1 MSNLKNQNAIIKN
14 IKSIWSNPK
23 KRTRFLQILL
33 AVILGLSFII
43 SITNDISFI
52 EAIFGILLVIIS
64 FSLWGL
70 IIIPL
75 IILVNKFTSKNYD
88 RQNKLKQEYEDFKYK
103 LSQNPQNQELRQLT
117 LQKARDYYSSLRN
130 DGRLTIYDEQAIQN
144 DLSLIINSSN
154 NSYTQ
159 QSNDNSI
166 ENKDNSDSL
175 AKLEKL
181 KHLKDKGLITE
192 ADYEAKK
199 QKILDEL

>member
-52 EAIFGILLVIIS
+52 GLLLMVFVSVCGIS
-64 FSLWGL
+64 FVLF
-70 IIIPL
+70 
-75 IILVNKFTSKNYD
+75 ILYFFVSNIGMREKKAIE
-88 RQNKLKQEYEDFKYK
+88 LKQEYEDILDR
-103 LSQNPQNQELRQLT
+103 LSRNPNSQKLRQLA
-117 LQKARDYYSSLRN
+117 LEIARDYYSSLRN

>member
-1 MSNLKNQNAIIKN
+1 LRKKEQNFDKIN
-14 IKSIWSNPK
+14 
-23 KRTRFLQILL
+23 
-33 AVILGLSFII
+33 
-43 SITNDISFI
+43 
-52 EAIFGILLVIIS
+52 
-64 FSLWGL
+64 
-70 IIIPL
+70 
-75 IILVNKFTSKNYD
+75 
-88 RQNKLKQEYEDFKYK
+88 
-103 LSQNPQNQELRQLT
+103 
-117 LQKARDYYSSLRN
+117 
-130 DGRLTIYDEQAIQN
+130 EQAIQN

-181 KHLKDKGLITE
+181 KQLKDKGLITE